1 MDSFNAS
8 ILFETPPTSFAR
20 LLLNSSGTLHQF
32 CQELSSKIVFAA
44 GFFTLMESRYFLS
57 SFLNV
62 FLSDFFT
69 VFLWV
74 ISGWQVGQ
82 NVLAR

>member
-44 GFFTLMESRYFLS
+44 GFFTLMQSLYFLS
-57 SFLNV
+57 V
-62 FLSDFFT
+62 FLSGFFTDFFT

>member
-44 GFFTLMESRYFLS
+44 GFFTLMQSLYFLS
-57 SFLNV
+57 V